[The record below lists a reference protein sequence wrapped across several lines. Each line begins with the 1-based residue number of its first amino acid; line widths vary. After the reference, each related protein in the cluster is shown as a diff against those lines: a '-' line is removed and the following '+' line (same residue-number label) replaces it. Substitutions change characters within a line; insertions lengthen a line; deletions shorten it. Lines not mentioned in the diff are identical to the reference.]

1 MLVTVIDSYW
11 TPCESKKYLK
21 STRRIIITN
30 EGKYLGNSTIS
41 YIEAASGEKN
51 FMKQIFMSRIFAS
64 SYRDPYPDTPSG
76 ALVNI
81 PLPLKEGYKIR
92 FLEDSGVSFR
102 SLDIDVS
109 VIYVLK
115 FKV

>member
-21 STRRIIITN
+21 STRKIIITN

-64 SYRDPYPDTPSG
+64 SYRDPYPDT
-76 ALVNI
+76 
-81 PLPLKEGYKIR
+81 
-92 FLEDSGVSFR
+92 
-102 SLDIDVS
+102 
-109 VIYVLK
+109 VLLRERL
-115 FKV
+115 